1 MGAGE
6 HADSS
11 GLVAWNREVRPPQR
25 KCFFSRTNR
34 SGMSGR
40 RSVSYMEEEQSSEGG
55 APLLS
60 MQISPHHRRRGR
72 GSAGGPVQRG
82 PGSSSRGSAP
92 SAHWN
97 RPTTPPRH
105 WHEAQVDLN
114 CSAVRTW
121 GPNVPNGPNSGSTTS
136 NFAGEKRL
144 NANKKK
150 GIHLK
155 RSELKSDLETIFIK
169 VKVKLNLS
177 LQTS

>member
-1 MGAGE
+1 
-6 HADSS
+6 
-11 GLVAWNREVRPPQR
+11 
-25 KCFFSRTNR
+25 
-34 SGMSGR
+34 
-40 RSVSYMEEEQSSEGG
+40 MEEEQSSEGG

-114 CSAVRTW
+114 CSAVRTIW
-121 GPNVPNGPNSGSTTS
+121 NIWSKWSKFWV
-136 NFAGEKRL
+136 
-144 NANKKK
+144 
-150 GIHLK
+150 H
-155 RSELKSDLETIFIK
+155 D
-169 VKVKLNLS
+169 VKLCWRKTFKRKQEERN
-177 LQTS
+177 TFKAF